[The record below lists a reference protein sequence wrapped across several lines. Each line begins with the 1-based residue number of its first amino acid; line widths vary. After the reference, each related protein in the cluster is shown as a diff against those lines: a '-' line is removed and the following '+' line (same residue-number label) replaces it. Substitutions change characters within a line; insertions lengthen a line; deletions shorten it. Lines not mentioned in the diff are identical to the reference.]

1 MVQKMIEKDQLPKP
15 LHKRINVLM
24 KRRPQKV
31 SNREL
36 ARVTSQITKTR
47 GLSGCKPKKTA
58 KKTKASKANSAARK
72 SSDSAAEA
80 PHSR

>member
-1 MVQKMIEKDQLPKP
+1 
-15 LHKRINVLM
+15 
-24 KRRPQKV
+24 
-31 SNREL
+31 
-36 ARVTSQITKTR
+36 VTSQITKTR